1 MLSDNLHACV
11 MLPCRADNAAPA
23 DSAPPASSA
32 AAQSTPME
40 VAPVDDEMPL
50 SELLSPDSSR
60 VVVTASP
67 QTAEILQLLRRL
79 EALNR
84 YIAELCNT

>member
-1 MLSDNLHACV
+1 
-11 MLPCRADNAAPA
+11 
-23 DSAPPASSA
+23 
-32 AAQSTPME
+32 ME